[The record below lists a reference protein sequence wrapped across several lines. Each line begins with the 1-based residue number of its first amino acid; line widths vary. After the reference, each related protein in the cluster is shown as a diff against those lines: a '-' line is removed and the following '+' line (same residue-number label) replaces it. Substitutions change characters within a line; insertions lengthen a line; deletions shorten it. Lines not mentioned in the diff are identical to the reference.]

1 MSQDYFPE
9 TMGSLFVINAP
20 SSFTMIW
27 SVIKPWLAKETAD
40 KTDVLGKDYKER
52 LLEVVDADSLPSIL
66 GGNCRCEE
74 AGGCQYS
81 AVGPWLE
88 GGKDGDLIRRRHPN
102 RWTRV
107 SSSTNHRPKLS

>member
-88 GGKDGDLIRRRHPN
+88 GRKGWGPN
-102 RWTRV
+102 
-107 SSSTNHRPKLS
+107 STKASKSMDSGVFLNEPET